1 MTLYELADT
10 VALMGNIIIKVFDG
24 DGNEKESRFVRDS
37 GGFNCICD
45 DADDLEDCEVS
56 YMYPERGI
64 GTAWLVIE
72 VIRETEGE

>member
-10 VALMGNIIIKVFDG
+10 VTLQGNIIIKVFDG
-24 DGNEKESRFVRDS
+24 EGNEKESRFVHES
-37 GGFNCICD
+37 TGFNCICD

-56 YMYPERGI
+56 YMYPERGT

-72 VIRETEGE
+72 VIREEEV